1 MTSHLALLRESSK
14 ALGAPADLEAAL
26 TDPASDA
33 GVPHGGILK
42 AFARAALLEPER
54 LAARGD
60 AVRSALGEEAWLEA
74 VSTVA
79 AFEGLVRV
87 ADATGIEVDDQ
98 VYASS
103 VDFRAALGIDRYRSA
118 ANTRK
123 RAASIPLDER
133 YATAIDLFR

>member
-1 MTSHLALLRESSK
+1 MALLRESSQ
-14 ALGAPADLEAAL
+14 ALGVAADLEAAL
-26 TDPASDA
+26 LDPASDA
-33 GVPHGGILK
+33 GVPHGRILK
-42 AFARAALLEPER
+42 GFARAAILEPEALDGR
-54 LAARGD
+54 TAEL
-60 AVRSALGEEAWLEA
+60 RSAVGEEGWLEA

-103 VDFRAALGIDRYRSA
+103 VGFRSALGIDRYPSA

-123 RAASIPLDER
+123 DAASIALDER
-133 YATAIDLFR
+133 YATAMDLFR

>member
-1 MTSHLALLRESSK
+1 MLLRESSK

-26 TDPASDA
+26 TDPSSDA
-33 GVPHGGILK
+33 GVPHGRVLK
-42 AFARAALLEPER
+42 AFARAVLLEPDR
-54 LAARGD
+54 LD
-60 AVRSALGEEAWLEA
+60 ERSAKVCSAVGQEGWLEA

-87 ADATGIEVDDQ
+87 ADATGIELDDQ

-103 VDFRAALGIDRYRSA
+103 VDFRKALGIDRYPSA

-123 RAASIPLDER
+123 DATLIALEVR
-133 YATAIDLFR
+133 YDTAMDLFR